1 MRKSDQ
7 TIAVLSR
14 FRGPQKRAAWL
25 RIAIWIVAVF
35 SVALGRNIARGTCVW
50 RGRDSFGVNHKLA

>member
-1 MRKSDQ
+1 MRKSYQ
-7 TIAVLSR
+7 TIVVLSR

-50 RGRDSFGVNHKLA
+50 RGRDSFGVNHQLA